1 MLREIFTHAFED
13 SIKLLPFLFLTY
25 YAVEYIQHKTGYQNK
40 VRFEKIGKYGPLIGS
55 ILGIFPQC
63 GFASVASGLYAGK
76 VITPGTLISVY
87 LATSDEMLP
96 IMIARGI
103 EPKLIL
109 KILSLKVIV
118 GFLGGTLTDWL
129 LQKHKVNKY
138 RQDIGGEFEFR
149 VYNNPNQASCYCS
162 SRGGIVYGA
171 FRHSFVTFFF
181 IFLVT
186 IILTFITHEFGKEL
200 IAGFVLN
207 RPLVGEAL
215 GGLIGMI
222 PNCAASVVLTE
233 LNLEGGITFSAMMSG
248 LFTGCGV
255 GILVLFRER
264 RKYWKENLKIVGLL
278 YGIGVFAGWIIRA
291 ANI

>member
-1 MLREIFTHAFED
+1 MLQEIVTHAFED
-13 SIKLLPFLFLTY
+13 SINILPFLFLTY
-25 YAVEYIQHKTGYQNK
+25 YAVEYIQHKTGFQNK
-40 VRFEKIGKYGPLIGS
+40 VSLQKFSKYGPVIGS

-96 IMIARGI
+96 IMIAKGI
-103 EPKLIL
+103 APKLIVKILCL
-109 KILSLKVIV
+109 KILV
-118 GFLGGTLTDWL
+118 GFLGGTLTDWIFR
-129 LQKHKVNKY
+129 KRTDNKR
-138 RQDIGGEFEFR
+138 RQEIEGDFEFR
-149 VYNNPNQASCYCS
+149 VYNNTNQASCFCS
-162 SRGGIVYGA
+162 SKGGILYGA
-171 FRHSFVTFFF
+171 FRHSLATFFF

-186 IILTFITHEFGKEL
+186 VMLTFVTHEFGKEL

-207 RPLVGEAL
+207 RPLIGETL

-233 LNLEGGITFSAMMSG
+233 FYLEGGITFSAMMSG

-278 YGIGVFAGWIIRA
+278 YGIGVFAGWIILA